1 MISKKKDL
9 NVPAN
14 HDLIGIFGNEATA
27 VEALIQHLFLDAKS
41 DYGHVPEED
50 LKVAEE
56 SLKSAGTFLEFKKVL
71 NEFFNIFETLCV
83 KETDKEYFG
92 GYNIQEI
99 EVNEFVNKSLVDFSN
114 W

>member
-14 HDLIGIFGNEATA
+14 HVLIGIFENEATA
-27 VEALIQHLFLDAKS
+27 VEALTQHLFLDSKN
-41 DYGHVPEED
+41 DYSHIPEED
-50 LKVAEE
+50 LEVAEKK
-56 SLKSAGTFLEFKKVL
+56 LKSAGTFFEFKKVL
-71 NEFFNIFETLCV
+71 NEFFNIFEAYSI

-99 EVNEFVNKSLVDFSN
+99 EVNEFANKSLVDFLN